1 MVDPLS
7 KAPTSIKLGC
17 FASSEHEIILAN
29 LTWSGPRRGRGTR
42 KERPQK
48 PNPSTAPTPLPHFP
62 PQQIITDPGNE
73 KGLKSPDLGK
83 SVIPTNYKCPNNY
96 PLMPGTQRDKLGG
109 VFKNQSTGSR
119 ENNKIK

>member
-1 MVDPLS
+1 MDQEGAEEQEKNDHKSQTPQPLQ
-7 KAPTSIKLGC
+7 P
-17 FASSEHEIILAN
+17 
-29 LTWSGPRRGRGTR
+29 
-42 KERPQK
+42 
-48 PNPSTAPTPLPHFP
+48 PLPHFP